1 MESDESASPWRS
13 IADAVEGG
21 QLHLDRGAAARCA
34 QHCSDLV
41 TRLAGIRDRAGQLG
55 EVQGFGPLPSG
66 IALAAKFSRK
76 AVGGPNSMVGVLTA
90 HIAEVE
96 AMRAVFE
103 KIEARYAA
111 AEQRSVDGFAA
122 IQR

>member
-1 MESDESASPWRS
+1 MKC
-13 IADAVEGG
+13 
-21 QLHLDRGAAARCA
+21 AAAC
-34 QHCSDLV
+34 
-41 TRLAGIRDRAGQLG
+41 TRLVAELTQIRQQALSLG
-55 EVQGFGPLPSG
+55 DFTGLGPLPSG

-111 AEQRSVDGFAA
+111 AEQRSVDGFSA
-122 IQR
+122 IPR